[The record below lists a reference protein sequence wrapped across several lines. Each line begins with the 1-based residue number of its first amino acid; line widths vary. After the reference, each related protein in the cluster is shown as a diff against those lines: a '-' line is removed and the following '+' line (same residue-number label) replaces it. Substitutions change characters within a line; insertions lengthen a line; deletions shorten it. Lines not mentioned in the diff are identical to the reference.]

1 MQALAQLP
9 EGDGAAHGYRLQNW
23 TFFLVLLG
31 TALLFWLT
39 LEPIWVPVVLG
50 LVLAVACNPLHHRLR
65 KRVPRAVSAGLL
77 TGGALLLSA
86 LVIGLLVSVVGTRV
100 VAFAREATQR
110 YTAGGADALLGPGL
124 TSLLGSIGLDP
135 EVVRKQVADGVAAI
149 AAGLGHLAA
158 SLIARFFSGVFVLIL
173 TGITCFYLL
182 LQGEDATRWFV
193 DVLPLPDRQVWALVR
208 NVRDAM
214 RALLLGTVV
223 TAFFQGLAS
232 LLAYEA
238 CSVPDAIVWA
248 SLTAVAS
255 LIPGAGTALVWG
267 AVTLWELSHGNL
279 VRAAV
284 VLGWNLLVV
293 VGFADYYLR
302 PRLLGSK
309 LRLNDLLIFIAIF
322 GGVEAFGLL
331 GLLLGPLIA
340 AALVSLLGIYQR
352 EYRPHLVPGPNWAAI
367 HGQSA
372 ATQEKAAMEA
382 AAAPGSPTPN
392 SRP

>member
-1 MQALAQLP
+1 MRAL
-9 EGDGAAHGYRLQNW
+9 
-23 TFFLVLLG
+23 
-31 TALLFWLT
+31 
-39 LEPIWVPVVLG
+39 
-50 LVLAVACNPLHHRLR
+50 
-65 KRVPRAVSAGLL
+65 PRAFDSTSAGLL
-77 TGGALLLSA
+77 TAGSLLLGALVL
-86 LVIGLLVSVVGTRV
+86 GLLGSLVGTRGL
-100 VAFAREATQR
+100 AFAREANQR
-110 YTAGGADALLGPGL
+110 YTDGGVEGLLGPGL
-124 TSLLGSIGLDP
+124 TGLLASMGLDP
-135 EVVRKQVADGVAAI
+135 EMVRKQVADAIAAL
-149 AAGLGHLAA
+149 AAGLGHVAA
-158 SLIARFFSGVFVLIL
+158 TLIGRFFSGLFVLIL

-193 DVLPLPDRQVWALVR
+193 DVLPLPDRQVWVLVR

-223 TAFFQGLAS
+223 TALFQGLAS

-255 LIPGAGTALVWG
+255 LIPGVGTTLVWG
-267 AVTLWELSHGNL
+267 TATLWELSHGNL
-279 VRAAV
+279 GRAAV
-284 VLGWNLLVV
+284 IFGWNLLLV

-309 LRLNDLLIFIAIF
+309 LRLNDLLIFIALF

-340 AALVSLLGIYQR
+340 AGLVSLLGIYQR
-352 EYRPHLVPGPNWAAI
+352 EYRPHLVPGRSWAEI
-367 HGQSA
+367 HRRSGA
-372 ATQEKAAMEA
+372 AEERAALEA
-382 AAAPGSPTPN
+382 AAAPGSPPPI